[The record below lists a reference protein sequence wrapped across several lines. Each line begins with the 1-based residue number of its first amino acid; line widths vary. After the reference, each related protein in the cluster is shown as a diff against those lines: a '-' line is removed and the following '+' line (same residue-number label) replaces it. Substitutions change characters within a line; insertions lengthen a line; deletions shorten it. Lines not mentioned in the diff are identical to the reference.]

1 MHVLVP
7 YTNQN
12 PKSRLAPPLS
22 RSERHEFSLAM
33 LHDVVDAVRE
43 TGHEPEL
50 LLSAPL
56 DESTAG
62 DGDDE
67 SSTVDDTGSRPE
79 TEFDAGPVDSLSA
92 TIDDRPL
99 TAAVN
104 GALDRIGEETSA
116 VAIVMADLALA
127 TPAALRR
134 LFAVGGDVAIAPG
147 RGGGTNALVVR
158 DPAFSVDYHGASYR
172 DHRRIAEEAGLAVD
186 TVDSMRLATDVDEPA
201 DLAEVLLHGRGRA
214 REWLQDAGFG
224 IDPSDGRVGVD
235 RS

>member
-12 PKSRLAPPLS
+12 PKSRLAPLLS
-22 RSERHEFSLAM
+22 RSERHAFSLVM
-33 LHDVVDAVRE
+33 LHDVVDAVRG

-50 LLSAPL
+50 LLPAPL
-56 DESTAG
+56 DESSADGG
-62 DGDDE
+62 DEPSAADE
-67 SSTVDDTGSRPE
+67 ASTRPE
-79 TEFDAGPVDSLSA
+79 TELDTGPFESLPT

-104 GALDRIGEETSA
+104 GALEQLGRETNA

-127 TPAALRR
+127 TPASLQR

-214 REWLQDAGFG
+214 REWLQDAGFE
-224 IDPSDGRVGVD
+224 IDTSDGRIGVA

>member
-1 MHVLVP
+1 MRVLVP
-7 YTNQN
+7 YTNQH
-12 PKSRLAPPLS
+12 PKSRLAPLLS
-22 RSERHEFSLAM
+22 RTERREFSLAM
-33 LHDVVDAVRE
+33 LHDVVDAVGQ

-56 DESTAG
+56 DEDSASAETDEPPNVDGAESRAETELDAG
-62 DGDDE
+62 PFD
-67 SSTVDDTGSRPE
+67 SLPATVDDRS
-79 TEFDAGPVDSLSA
+79 
-92 TIDDRPL
+92 L

-104 GALDRIGEETSA
+104 GALDRISEETSA

-127 TPAALRR
+127 TPGALRR

-201 DLAEVLLHGRGRA
+201 DLAEALLHGGGRT
-214 REWLQDAGFG
+214 REWLRNAGFG
-224 IDPSDGRVGVD
+224 IDTSDGRVGVD